1 MVGLVHNSEEI
12 MTTFTTEDRITA
24 SDYEELRIMRDRALE
39 TSRKIVEFVRNN
51 PPSYK
56 QKVAEAPAHVG
67 YES

>member
-1 MVGLVHNSEEI
+1 